1 MNTAIG
7 RFFLRWFVCGLGLW
21 IAAALLGGSIDYNS
35 QLSVIIIAGLVLAII
50 NTILKPILVFLS
62 LPAIVLTLGFF
73 LIVVNGL
80 TVLLA
85 SMFYK
90 PLHVEN
96 FWAAMGAGIVIG
108 LVNWLVTTIL
118 DTRSDGQGS
127 ST

>member
-7 RFFLRWFVCGLGLW
+7 RFLLRWFVCGLGLW

-35 QLSVIIIAGLVLAII
+35 QISVIVIAGLILAII
-50 NTILKPILVFLS
+50 NTVIKPLLVFLS

-73 LIVVNGL
+73 MIVVNGL

-96 FWAAMGAGIVIG
+96 FWAAMGAGVVIG

-118 DTRSDGQGS
+118 DVRSDKQS
-127 ST
+127 ASN